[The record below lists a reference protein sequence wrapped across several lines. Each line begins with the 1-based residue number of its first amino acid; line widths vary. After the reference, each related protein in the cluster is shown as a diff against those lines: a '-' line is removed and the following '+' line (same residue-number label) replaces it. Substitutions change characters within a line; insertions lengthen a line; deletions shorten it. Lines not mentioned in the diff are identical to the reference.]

1 MIKRKFLINNN
12 LCHPRP
18 PLWTGVFPIFIY
30 KSLGI
35 VIVIIRARISYLYIF
50 LLSFFVLSGHVKN
63 IVASGPGAN
72 ITRPPSYCSV
82 SQMRSKSGGQ
92 VSQSRCVL
100 SENVKSHS
108 VVTSPPT
115 VAGFRSNQGRRA
127 VDLRSELL
135 ERIVFC
141 SWYNVMRWILM
152 SLMKF

>member
-1 MIKRKFLINNN
+1 MFFSSEFCFTLAVYQHYHRKLDSDIIIISKSIAS
-12 LCHPRP
+12 
-18 PLWTGVFPIFIY
+18 IFTNIA
-30 KSLGI
+30 LH
-35 VIVIIRARISYLYIF
+35 LYIF

-141 SWYNVMRWILM
+141 SWYNVMR
-152 SLMKF
+152 